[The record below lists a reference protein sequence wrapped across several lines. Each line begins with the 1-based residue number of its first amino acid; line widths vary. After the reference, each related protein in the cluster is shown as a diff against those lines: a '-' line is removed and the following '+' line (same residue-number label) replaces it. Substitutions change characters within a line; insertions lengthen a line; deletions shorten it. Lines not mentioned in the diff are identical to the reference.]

1 MSPTVCY
8 GRLST
13 HTGKAYNAP
22 DDPAVGAVFP
32 VFASEQTRTSLCSRF
47 PETQACPPA
56 RADRAAGF
64 QKQTPEPMR
73 GRICALEA
81 ARAARSPCLVET
93 RPSVC
98 RGSLFGGTWLRK
110 AISWGISRGI
120 YSVPTLTVIVE
131 SDPERGADHP
141 PPSGCRRF
149 ALGVA
154 PSVYKGGQRGHSPT
168 CLMVTA
174 PAEASSRVSPPSMV
188 SHGRN
193 VPSLCF
199 LGVSQTAKC
208 RMTTIDRWGS
218 PSLQIKKSW
227 LRAAPTVRVLV
238 QEAGAELLEVSLLWD
253 LGQYQNG
260 CCSSGNHIQTTQNP
274 GKMASV
280 SSRISTFRTRE
291 VLLETYSRS
300 VTPQVSLS
308 SHWKEPGVTTVGLE
322 QPGFALPE
330 LQAKDTRLHTRR
342 KKDLAMGR

>member
-141 PPSGCRRF
+141 PPQWLPALCLGCGAVCLQGRS
-149 ALGVA
+149 AWTQ
-154 PSVYKGGQRGHSPT
+154 PHMPHGHSACRGVLAGVPT
-168 CLMVTA
+168 FHGVPREKRPLVVFPRCLT
-174 PAEASSRVSPPSMV
+174 
-188 SHGRN
+188 
-193 VPSLCF
+193 
-199 LGVSQTAKC
+199 
-208 RMTTIDRWGS
+208 DR
-218 PSLQIKKSW
+218 QM
-227 LRAAPTVRVLV
+227 
-238 QEAGAELLEVSLLWD
+238 QD
-253 LGQYQNG
+253 DY
-260 CCSSGNHIQTTQNP
+260 
-274 GKMASV
+274 
-280 SSRISTFRTRE
+280 
-291 VLLETYSRS
+291 Y
-300 VTPQVSLS
+300 
-308 SHWKEPGVTTVGLE
+308 
-322 QPGFALPE
+322 
-330 LQAKDTRLHTRR
+330 
-342 KKDLAMGR
+342 

>member
-1 MSPTVCY
+1 MDACLRTQEKPTTLRTTLLWVRCFLCLPRN
-8 GRLST
+8 RLEPPSVLVSL
-13 HTGKAYNAP
+13 KP
-22 DDPAVGAVFP
+22 RPALRHGPIGLLASRNRHRSRCGAG
-32 VFASEQTRTSLCSRF
+32 S
-47 PETQACPPA
+47 
-56 RADRAAGF
+56 
-64 QKQTPEPMR
+64 
-73 GRICALEA
+73 
-81 ARAARSPCLVET
+81 ARSRQHGPHASRVWWRHDLQCAVAPCLVALGWEKQYPGGFLEGYT
-93 RPSVC
+93 VC
-98 RGSLFGGTWLRK
+98 QPLRLLWSL
-110 AISWGISRGI
+110 
-120 YSVPTLTVIVE
+120 TLNVVLTT
-131 SDPERGADHP
+131 P

-168 CLMVTA
+168 RLTVTV

-291 VLLETYSRS
+291 VFPEAYSRS

-330 LQAKDTRLHTRR
+330 LQAKDTRLRTRR